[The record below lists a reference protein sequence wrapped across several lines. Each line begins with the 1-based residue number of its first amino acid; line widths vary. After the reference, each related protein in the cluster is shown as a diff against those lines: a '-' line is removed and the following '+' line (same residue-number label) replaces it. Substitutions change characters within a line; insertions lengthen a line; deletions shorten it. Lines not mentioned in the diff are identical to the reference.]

1 MIAADRLMREAVDK
15 EVFPGGVLL
24 VSKEDKI
31 VFFEAYGYADIVSE
45 KKMRHDTIF
54 DLASLT
60 KILATTVLLMKLIAD
75 GRLTIETKLKDILPA
90 FGNDDKGDITICQL
104 LTHTAGLRNWRPY
117 YLPLSLHPIEKR
129 KSLLREFLVRE
140 IQSYIPESKM
150 IYSDLGFMI
159 LEWVIWQVSG
169 RKLDEFVS
177 DEIYRYLGLEHLFFT
192 DTSPKTGN
200 FAATERCSLR
210 ECVLRGVV
218 HDENAY
224 MLGGVS
230 GHAGLFGNAADSH
243 RLMSELLNTYYGHSS
258 RGIFCRDTVSLFF
271 QRRENSERA
280 LGFDCPSG
288 KDASCG
294 TLFSNRSIGHTGFT
308 GTSLWCDIERWI
320 TVVLLTNRIHPSR
333 KNMKIKSFRP
343 ILHDAAMRGLHVG

>member
-31 VFFEAYGYADIVSE
+31 VFFEAYGYADIFSG
-45 KKMRHDTIF
+45 KKMRGDTIF

-60 KILATTVLLMKLIAD
+60 KILATTVSLMKLVAD
-75 GRLTIETKLKDILPA
+75 EKLTIETKLKNILPD
-90 FGNDDKGDITICQL
+90 FGDDDKGDITICQL
-104 LTHTAGLRNWRPY
+104 LTHTSGLRDWRPY
-117 YLPLSLHPIEKR
+117 YLPMSLHPIEKR
-129 KSLLREFLVRE
+129 KCLLREFLVRE
-140 IQSYIPESKM
+140 SQTYIPETKM

-159 LEWVIWQVSG
+159 LQWVIEQVSSI
-169 RKLDEFVS
+169 KLDTFVS
-177 DEIYRYLGLEHLFFT
+177 DEIYNPLGLEHLFFT
-192 DTSPKTGN
+192 DTSAKSGN

-230 GHAGLFGNAADSH
+230 GHAGLFGNAEDIY
-243 RLMSELLNTYYGHSS
+243 RLMSEMLNAYYGHSS
-258 RGIFCRDTVSLFF
+258 HGIFCRDTLFLFF
-271 QRRENSERA
+271 QRRKASGRA
-280 LGFDCPSG
+280 SGFDCPSG

-294 TLFSNRSIGHTGFT
+294 TLFSAHSIGHTGFT
-308 GTSLWCDIERWI
+308 GTSIWSDIDRFV
-320 TVVLLTNRIHPSR
+320 TVILLTNRVHPSR
-333 KNMKIKSFRP
+333 KNMKIKSFRAV
-343 ILHDAAMRGLHVG
+343 LHDAVIRGLNVG